1 MKADRAWPP
10 PFTLV
15 HRARSNRCR
24 NDGRSFL
31 FLDRSIG
38 RANEFKLASK
48 SKTRSKSLLSRA
60 KIISSRWSETIKSR
74 YVNWLAEWRV
84 SRLIYPRKMVSPR
97 QLPKPVIPEICDSL
111 LRVSS
116 HRLLDDSYRS
126 YQPRFQ
132 AVSNFDRVLEKGFT
146 KEGRKEG
153 RKGKMATRGAR
164 SEVGSVGLAIS
175 REPFYPSLTRGF
187 SSSGRETR
195 HLVFQ
200 RAKQERR
207 SRRHSGG
214 TC

>member
-1 MKADRAWPP
+1 MYPASEKEKVAEGIWTEGKERKGKKADRKGSWLAMKADRAWPP

-84 SRLIYPRKMVSPR
+84 SRLIYPRKMVSQR

-116 HRLLDDSYRS
+116 HRPLDDSYRS

-132 AVSNFDRVLEKGFT
+132 AVSNFDRVLEKGFR

-153 RKGKMATRGAR
+153 KERWRR
-164 SEVGSVGLAIS
+164 EGL
-175 REPFYPSLTRGF
+175 E
-187 SSSGRETR
+187 
-195 HLVFQ
+195 
-200 RAKQERR
+200 AKWVLLA
-207 SRRHSGG
+207 
-214 TC
+214 